1 MIDNYGRNIDYIRIS
16 VTDRCNLR
24 CVYCM
29 PEEGT
34 ECLSHGDILSF
45 EEIVRVCNILAK
57 QGISKVKITGGEP
70 LVRKDID
77 LLIKKIKDI
86 DGITS
91 VTITTNGVL
100 LKEKYTKLV
109 AAGVDAITVSLDS
122 ANPEEFIKITRRDYL
137 SQVLDGINTV
147 QKDGRIPLKINSVI
161 LKKEESDIIDLIKL
175 AEHYETDIRFIEM
188 MPIGLGKDFEY
199 IDTDT
204 ILNIIEKEYGKGTV
218 FNGTRGNG
226 PATYYEFEGL
236 KGKIGFISSISH
248 KFCSS
253 CNRIRMTSDGHIK
266 ACLQYSANVNLKEM
280 LRNNVSDEIISH
292 KLEEIIKNKPVGHHF
307 DQKPG
312 NKFDE
317 QRTMAQIGG

>member
-1 MIDNYGRNIDYIRIS
+1 
-16 VTDRCNLR
+16 
-24 CVYCM
+24 
-29 PEEGT
+29 
-34 ECLSHGDILSF
+34 
-45 EEIVRVCNILAK
+45 
-57 QGISKVKITGGEP
+57 
-70 LVRKDID
+70 
-77 LLIKKIKDI
+77 
-86 DGITS
+86 
-91 VTITTNGVL
+91 
-100 LKEKYTKLV
+100 
-109 AAGVDAITVSLDS
+109 
-122 ANPEEFIKITRRDYL
+122 
-137 SQVLDGINTV
+137 
-147 QKDGRIPLKINSVI
+147 
-161 LKKEESDIIDLIKL
+161 
-175 AEHYETDIRFIEM
+175 M

-218 FNGTRGNG
+218 FYGTRGNG
-226 PATYYEFEGL
+226 PATYYEFAGL